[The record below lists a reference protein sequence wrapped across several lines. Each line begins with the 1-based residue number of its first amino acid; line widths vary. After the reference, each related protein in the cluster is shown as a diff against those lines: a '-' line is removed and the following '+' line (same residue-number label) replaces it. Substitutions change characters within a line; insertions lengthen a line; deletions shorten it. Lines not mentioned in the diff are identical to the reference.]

1 MILWIKR
8 GASVWSGILLVAL
21 LYKHPGLALAG
32 GILNLAWVMDE
43 KVSPALCRLVGPSVL
58 VINTVLSAYGVLSG
72 APAILAVLVAATSLL
87 SWNTGLFLQRWE
99 DAPSTIQRRYLRR
112 LGFIVAI
119 GLGTGL
125 SALAL
130 QGRLSL
136 QFFPA
141 LLLMLIAGFLLLRLI
156 SQEPKKRN

>member
-1 MILWIKR
+1 
-8 GASVWSGILLVAL
+8 
-21 LYKHPGLALAG
+21 
-32 GILNLAWVMDE
+32 MDE
-43 KVSPALCRLVGPSVL
+43 KLSPALWRLGGASVL

-87 SWNTGLFLQRWE
+87 TWNTGLFLQRWG
-99 DAPSTIQRRYLRR
+99 DAPLAVQHRYLKQ
-112 LGFIVAI
+112 LGFIVVI
-119 GLGTGL
+119 GVGAGL

-156 SQEPKKRN
+156 SQESKKRN